1 MIVEQLKQLSSAVE
15 RMTAVGSEENQ
26 KKIPGRFEED
36 SSAAVNAELQA
47 LRKQVDSLKDARSDH
62 QINFFGLFFK
72 VIILVISDKEN
83 ALLFLK
89 V

>member
-26 KKIPGRFEED
+26 KKNPSRFEED
-36 SSAAVNAELQA
+36 SSTAVSAELQA

-72 VIILVISDKEN
+72 
-83 ALLFLK
+83 LF
-89 V
+89 

>member
-62 QINFFGLFFK
+62 QIIFFGLIFNL
-72 VIILVISDKEN
+72 IQHI
-83 ALLFLK
+83 
-89 V
+89 

>member
-26 KKIPGRFEED
+26 NKIRENFEED

-62 QINFFGLFFK
+62 
-72 VIILVISDKEN
+72 
-83 ALLFLK
+83 
-89 V
+89 